1 MEESSK
7 TLADAFREGGAEAVQ
22 SYLEPLEV
30 DDMRRELDR
39 LSSEDRREL
48 MVALP
53 PGVAGDLLEDLAEAQ
68 AIEILEDFRA
78 SEAAPIISALPDDI
92 SADFL
97 REMGDDETEA
107 ILGHIAAA
115 APEAG
120 AELRE
125 RVAYDDETAGALMES
140 RFVAF
145 DEKTTVGEVLT
156 ELSERAEEYSDRDV
170 QYVYVTGGDG
180 ILVGVLPLRTLVLT
194 RRAHQVSSIMLKAP
208 VSVNVSD
215 DLEALEDVF
224 ESAGYLGLPV
234 LDDAG
239 MLRGVVLRAA
249 VEEAR
254 ADHYADDYLKSAGI
268 LGGEE
273 LRSLPLVTRSRRRL
287 AWLAPNIILNLAAA
301 SVISMFEDTLQAV
314 IALAVFLPIVSDM
327 SGCAGNQAVAV
338 SIRELALGIVRPTD
352 FVRVIWKEVSVG
364 LINGVVLG
372 CILGSIAWMWKGS
385 LALGLVIAGALSVN
399 CIVSVLIGGLVP
411 LLLKRFKADPALAS
425 GPILTT
431 CTDVCGFF
439 LVLGLASTVIDKLP
453 Q

>member
-1 MEESSK
+1 MEDSK
-7 TLADAFREGGAEAVQ
+7 ETLADAFDRGGAAAVQ
-22 SYLEPLEV
+22 AYLESLEIDGV
-30 DDMRRELDR
+30 RRELDR
-39 LSSEDRREL
+39 LSGEARQTL
-48 MVALP
+48 IAALP
-53 PGVAGDLLEDLAEAQ
+53 PEVAGDLLEDLAEAQ
-68 AIEILEDFRA
+68 AIEILEDFEA
-78 SEAAPIISALPDDI
+78 SEAAPIISALPEDI
-92 SADFL
+92 GADFL
-97 REMGDDETEA
+97 REMGSKESDAILDQIATEA
-107 ILGHIAAA
+107 
-115 APEAG
+115 PEEE

-145 DEKTTVGEVLT
+145 DERCTVEEVLT
-156 ELSERAEEYSDRDV
+156 DLSERAEEYSDRDV
-170 QYVYVTGGDG
+170 QYVYVTGGNG
-180 ILVGVLPLRTLVLT
+180 VLVGVLPLRTLVLT
-194 RRAHQVSSIMLKAP
+194 RRAHQVASIMVKAP
-208 VSVNVSD
+208 VSVNVGD

-273 LRSLPLVTRSRRRL
+273 LRSLPLATRSRRRL

-338 SIRELALGIVRPTD
+338 SIRELALGLVRPTD
-352 FVRVIWKEVSVG
+352 FIRVIWKEISVG
-364 LINGVVLG
+364 LINGFVLG
-372 CILGSIAWMWKGS
+372 CILGCIAWLWKGS
-385 LALGLVIAGALSVN
+385 LALGLVIAGALMINSV
-399 CIVSVLIGGLVP
+399 ISVLIGGLVP